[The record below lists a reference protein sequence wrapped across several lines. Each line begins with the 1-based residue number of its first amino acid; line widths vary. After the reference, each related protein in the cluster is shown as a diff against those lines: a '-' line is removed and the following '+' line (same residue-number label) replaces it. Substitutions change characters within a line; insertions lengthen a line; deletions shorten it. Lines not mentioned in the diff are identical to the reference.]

1 MFSRRLRGEFR
12 HGAVSDEQ
20 VDTRLSHVLPGEGMC
35 LFGIVA
41 ELQHIADDGDLP
53 PAGSALQ
60 HQGLRHG
67 FHGVGARVV
76 AVFDDRDAALLDDVL
91 PHAGGT
97 VSFERGGGIF
107 EGDLQLES
115 HADGGQRVIN
125 VVFSRGREF
134 DPAASLVG
142 DGREDRGVIEV
153 FDVLGTDL
161 CGLIVDREPADPIV
175 RKVHGGQHVIV
186 FVEQERR
193 TRFHPVEELELRGED
208 ALSAAEVLD
217 VGDADVRDDA
227 DVRQSRLRQRGDLAF
242 VVHAQFKDESRVFR
256 FEPQQDFRESDLVVP
271 VFIGLVCVVLRV
283 QDTPD
288 HLFGR
293 GLPHTAGE
301 GNDRD
306 IIFQPVRLCKV

>member
-1 MFSRRLRGEFR
+1 MLSRRLRGELR
-12 HGAVSDEQ
+12 HGAVGDEQ
-20 VDTRLSHVLPGEGMC
+20 VDARFRHVLAGQGVG
-35 LFGIVA
+35 LFRIVT
-41 ELQHIADDGDLP
+41 EFQHVADDGDLP
-53 PAGSALQ
+53 AARGTLQ
-60 HQGLRHG
+60 HEGLGHG
-67 FHGVGARVV
+67 FHGVGTRVV
-76 AVFDDRDAALLDDVL
+76 AVFDDGDATLLDDVL

-97 VSFERGGGIF
+97 VLFERGSGIF
-107 EGDLQLES
+107 ERDLEFEA
-115 HADGGQRVIN
+115 HADGGQRIVDI
-125 VVFSRGREF
+125 VFAGRRQF
-134 DPAASLVG
+134 HLAAAPVG
-142 DGREDRGVIEV
+142 NDGEDRGVIEV
-153 FDVLGTDL
+153 FDVFSADVG
-161 CGLIVDREPADPIV
+161 GLIVDREPADV
-175 RKVHGGQHVIV
+175 VVGQVHGGQHIVV
-186 FVEQERR
+186 FVEEQRG
-193 TRFHPVEELELRGED
+193 TGLHAVEQFELRGED

-242 VVHAQFKDESRVFR
+242 VVHAQFEDECRVFR

-271 VFIGLVCVVLRV
+271 VFIGLVCMVLRV